1 MFSLDS
7 YVRNSLM
14 FANIFIILPE
24 KHITKII
31 CKMFH
36 GYFMKFSRSQI
47 VGAVLLLIIILIF
60 AALRSM
66 L

>member
-1 MFSLDS
+1 
-7 YVRNSLM
+7 M